1 MILKLFFTAIL
12 FLFSYITW
20 KLLKLYLR
28 RLNFFK
34 LLTKSKTKN
43 FTIYPLNYGLGQMPE
58 FLNLQHH
65 HYIDWSESCYKSNDN
80 VILNYMF
87 DPMLLTSDPEIIKQ
101 ITITKRLPKASVVY
115 DLLKPIFGNGI
126 LLSSGELWKKQRT
139 LINPIFSHQNV
150 SKLIGVMESNTNDSI
165 SNWKKQGKIDLS
177 TEMSTLTLKIISES

>member
-1 MILKLFFTAIL
+1 
-12 FLFSYITW
+12 LFSYITW
-20 KLLKLYLR
+20 KLLKSYFR

-34 LLTKSKTKN
+34 LLSKSKTKN

-58 FLNLQHH
+58 FLNLKHQ
-65 HYIDWSESCYKSNDN
+65 HYIDWSESSYKSNDN
-80 VILNYMF
+80 VILNYML

-115 DLLKPIFGNGI
+115 DFLKPIFGNGI

-139 LINPIFSHQNV
+139 LINPIFTPQNV
-150 SKLIGVMESNTNDSI
+150 SKLIGVMESHTNDSI
-165 SNWKKQGKIDLS
+165 SNWKKQGRIDLS